1 MRDMS
6 PSPCSFR
13 YPFHCNM
20 DLLHGHTLRDV
31 KLTLVW
37 TDPPASVFSSSV
49 MVNDIDL
56 DVEHDGEVFYPN
68 KW

>member
-1 MRDMS
+1 
-6 PSPCSFR
+6 
-13 YPFHCNM
+13 M

-56 DVEHDGEVFYPN
+56 DVEHDGGVFYPN

>member
-1 MRDMS
+1 M
-6 PSPCSFR
+6 FGT
-13 YPFHCNM
+13 
-20 DLLHGHTLRDV
+20 LHPHTLAEV

-56 DVEHDGEVFYPN
+56 EVALGDTLFFPN
-68 KW
+68 KFGCRLPLSVA

>member
-1 MRDMS
+1 M
-6 PSPCSFR
+6 
-13 YPFHCNM
+13 
-20 DLLHGHTLRDV
+20 

-56 DVEHDGEVFYPN
+56 EVALGDTLFFPN
-68 KW
+68 KSGCRFPLIVA

>member
-1 MRDMS
+1 M
-6 PSPCSFR
+6 
-13 YPFHCNM
+13 
-20 DLLHGHTLRDV
+20 

-56 DVEHDGEVFYPN
+56 EVDMGDSVFFPN
-68 KW
+68 KSGFVSWLSVA